1 MCSVTVSSGPKRKQ
15 YQIGLKI
22 DAYMQYYKLI
32 WLNLLSLKTNVDILM
47 RKYKRQNKAMLGGKW
62 GKWIPFAKLFE
73 TFFHHFRE
81 NTKTKIF
88 VFSLYFSSSVFVS
101 LFLTIFQQLSY
112 FSCYSVLLNL
122 LYLNWVYCAKVL
134 SLIENIDTIF
144 SPRRILTSL
153 QSLFD
158 SLFLTIVRED
168 FFL

>member
-73 TFFHHFRE
+73 TFFTIFA
-81 NTKTKIF
+81 KTRKRK
-88 VFSLYFSSSVFVS
+88 FSQPPYFSSSLFVS